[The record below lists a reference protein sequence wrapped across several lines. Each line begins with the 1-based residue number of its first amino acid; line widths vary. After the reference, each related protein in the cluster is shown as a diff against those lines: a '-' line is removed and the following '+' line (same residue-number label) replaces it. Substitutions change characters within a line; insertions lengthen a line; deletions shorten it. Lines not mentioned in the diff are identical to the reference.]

1 MLHYANPGRK
11 LALVGTALC
20 LTACATAR
28 MHSVAEINSVGLRC
42 GLALGEVFQDDAEKK
57 LLFVVRPG
65 AEPEQRLCV
74 NRWAREN
81 HMKTVFVDNIQFPES

>member
-1 MLHYANPGRK
+1 VR
-11 LALVGTALC
+11 LC
-20 LTACATAR
+20 LAAVALSLSACATAR
-28 MHSVAEINSVGLRC
+28 MHSVAEINSVGQRC
-42 GLALGEVFQDDAEKK
+42 GLALGEVFQDEAEKK

-81 HMKTVFVDNIQFPES
+81 HMKTVFVDAIQFPES